1 MADEDEDV
9 GGSNADPYSVL
20 AANLGGPEKAA
31 LMLMKQRQAGVN
43 AQQQKLM
50 DMMQEQEGPL
60 SQTGM
65 SDYQKASMLF
75 QAAGALAAP
84 TKSRGLA
91 GLMEGVGGA
100 GTALA
105 GPLSKADEAQRARQ
119 QQLQQLQLAR
129 QKLAM
134 DMAGNQGVSPSDLM
148 SLVKSTRENE
158 EETPTPSEFDRILAQ
173 LSPEERKKAL
183 RAKAGLEP
191 TDETTES
198 ASIPA
203 EVRAAGPEA
212 VKKYK
217 EAYGSKVAAEMAT
230 AQTAA
235 DNMAAAVPI
244 LDRAE
249 KAYQSLS
256 KASAI
261 GPTQATG
268 IWRGA
273 QGVVGAQSE
282 ITRQDFEAAAK
293 ELELLQAQ
301 IKMKGQGAITEG
313 ERRILQMTLP
323 RLDAADPST
332 GLETLRMFRKQ
343 LEAAISKPER
353 IRQRGADQT
362 QPQGKIVDFGDL
374 K

>member
-1 MADEDEDV
+1 
-9 GGSNADPYSVL
+9 
-20 AANLGGPEKAA
+20 
-31 LMLMKQRQAGVN
+31 
-43 AQQQKLM
+43 
-50 DMMQEQEGPL
+50 
-60 SQTGM
+60 
-65 SDYQKASMLF
+65 
-75 QAAGALAAP
+75 
-84 TKSRGLA
+84 
-91 GLMEGVGGA
+91 
-100 GTALA
+100 
-105 GPLSKADEAQRARQ
+105 LSKADEAQRARQ

-158 EETPTPSEFDRILAQ
+158 EEKPMPTEFERVLAQ

-235 DNMAAAVPI
+235 DNMQAAIPI

-249 KAYQSLS
+249 NAYKELS
-256 KASAI
+256 KSGILGSSIGPVSSSGISRTIQGAI
-261 GPTQATG
+261 GT
-268 IWRGA
+268 
-273 QGVVGAQSE
+273 QSE
-282 ITRQDFEAAAK
+282 VNRQNFEQAAK

-353 IRQRGADQT
+353 IRQRGGDQA